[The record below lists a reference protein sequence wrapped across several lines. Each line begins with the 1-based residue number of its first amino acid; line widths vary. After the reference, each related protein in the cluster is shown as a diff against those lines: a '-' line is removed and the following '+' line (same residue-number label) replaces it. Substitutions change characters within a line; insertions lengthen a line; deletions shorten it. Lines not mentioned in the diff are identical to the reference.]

1 MFLQNDFNTY
11 QLYGDITP
19 QNIFPMALFLI
30 IINKIILF
38 SQNTSKKVQHKRA
51 IQIRTMKK
59 RNNEKRNNNS
69 NMTSCLSYM
78 RYTSMAQMFN

>member
-1 MFLQNDFNTY
+1 MFLKKRFQY
-11 QLYGDITP
+11 LQLYGDITP
-19 QNIFPMALFLI
+19 QNIFLMALLLI